1 MRYVALGIILL
12 FGACSLTTRT
22 TSTKELVKPTLVA
35 PENAGVIDRNNDGL
49 VTGAEID
56 AVSNNPSALTVF
68 LWLVFAVLLSIGLT
82 MILGRFTPT
91 KPAKEKIDNAAL
103 LKARAAVRDKEHTP
117 TVKTAPPFYKTLDN
131 KDDK

>member
-22 TSTKELVKPTLVA
+22 TSTKEPVKPTLVA

-91 KPAKEKIDNAAL
+91 KPAKVKIDNAAL
-103 LKARAAVRDKEHTP
+103 LKARAAIRDKEHKP
-117 TVKTAPPFYKTLDN
+117 TIKTAPPFYKTRDS

>member
-82 MILGRFTPT
+82 MILGRSTPT
-91 KPAKEKIDNAAL
+91 KPAKEKI
-103 LKARAAVRDKEHTP
+103 DKEHTP
-117 TVKTAPPFYKTLDN
+117 TVKTAPPFYKTRDN